1 MKPSGNDWVIS
12 VHLSVGKHLY
22 KFVVDG
28 NWIKDPA
35 NSLWEENDQNTGNS
49 IIWWEER

>member
-1 MKPSGNDWVIS
+1 MKRVGDAWVFS

-28 NWIKDPA
+28 RWIKDPD
-35 NSLWEENDQNTGNS
+35 NPLWEENDNS
-49 IIWWEER
+49 VIWMEER